1 MKCKINNAVQLIRSQ
16 GEQIL
21 RGEEGKNA
29 RSYSRIGMEKY
40 PKRRESAGDGE
51 NSGDQ
56 QPYSDYE
63 TDCGAG
69 RI

>member
-1 MKCKINNAVQLIRSQ
+1 MPDNM
-16 GEQIL
+16 
-21 RGEEGKNA
+21 GKN
-29 RSYSRIGMEKY
+29 GEGY

-51 NSGDQ
+51 SSGDQ
-56 QPYSDYE
+56 QPYSAYE

>member
-29 RSYSRIGMEKY
+29 RQHGKKTGKDIRILQPDRHGEISEKKRIGG
-40 PKRRESAGDGE
+40 RWRE
-51 NSGDQ
+51 
-56 QPYSDYE
+56 
-63 TDCGAG
+63 
-69 RI
+69 

>member
-1 MKCKINNAVQLIRSQ
+1 MPDNMGKK
-16 GEQIL
+16 
-21 RGEEGKNA
+21 RGRISG
-29 RSYSRIGMEKY
+29 SYSRIGMEKY

-51 NSGDQ
+51 SSGDQ